1 METMILVAG
10 LAVAGL
16 AGIAA
21 AFYFSM
27 RPGGSRVRAAGPD
40 PAADRR
46 VPASRSRTS
55 PPSSGRSDR
64 SATPERSAR
73 ADRPARSDRPART
86 GASAGPVGSAGSG
99 SGRGAERTGAS
110 TVIDFTGPQPV
121 LHDSEPAVTG
131 RRARHGDRLDDTPDT
146 SVTSVT
152 PVPGRRA
159 AARHLAEAD
168 PDETDDA
175 AKTTRSRRRVGWR
188 KGSDVDEELW
198 PTESFGGVSDEQFWD
213 DLAADKPLA
222 TTARTAQPETAAR
235 RRPPNSGP
243 LPDLHPVESRNRE
256 DSRRAT
262 AEGAGTHPQPRLGPD
277 DRTAIQPTV
286 QAAAQPAAQPG
297 ARPGATAP
305 LATQPYPTAT
315 QPSPIAAQPVR
326 VTPPVRAAQ
335 PAGGSHGRSRAAIS
349 ADEDPL
355 TSPAYSLR
363 AKGSVDGRSRRPDPG
378 REQYDAG
385 QETQAFS
392 VADTQAAGVGYP
404 DRVPPF
410 RQFDRPV
417 HGANGHGRPDGYRSD
432 PLRSDPL
439 RSDPLRSDPLRSDP
453 LRSDPLRSD
462 PRRTDPLRSDHFRP
476 DPLRPADGYGPTGAY
491 PYPQPQPYG
500 EPTSSANT
508 PSYGERHGNG
518 APVSQPNSAGDP
530 RRTNGGRSPGQ
541 AGANGAG
548 DGAWASRPGYPPVN
562 GHRGPY
568 DPRGYDRRLTSLR

>member
-1 METMILVAG
+1 MILVAG

-27 RPGGSRVRAAGPD
+27 RPGGSRVRAAGPG
-40 PAADRR
+40 PAADSR

-64 SATPERSAR
+64 SASPERSAR
-73 ADRPARSDRPART
+73 ADRPARSDRPARAA
-86 GASAGPVGSAGSG
+86 ASAGPVGSAGSG
-99 SGRGAERTGAS
+99 GGRDAERTGAS

-121 LHDSEPAVTG
+121 LDDSEPAATG

-146 SVTSVT
+146 SVTSVM
-152 PVPGRRA
+152 PPPGRRA

-168 PDETDDA
+168 ADETDDA
-175 AKTTRSRRRVGWR
+175 AKTARSRRRVGWR

-198 PTESFGGVSDEQFWD
+198 PAESFGGVSDEQFWD
-213 DLAADKPLA
+213 DISADKPLA

-243 LPDLHPVESRNRE
+243 LPDLHPVESRSRE

-262 AEGAGTHPQPRLGPD
+262 VEGAGTHPQPRLGPD
-277 DRTAIQPTV
+277 DRTAIQPAV
-286 QAAAQPAAQPG
+286 QAAAQ
-297 ARPGATAP
+297 PGATAP
-305 LATQPYPTAT
+305 LATQPYPIVT
-315 QPSPIAAQPVR
+315 QPSPVATQ
-326 VTPPVRAAQ
+326 PVRAAQ
-335 PAGGSHGRSRAAIS
+335 PVRSTQPVRAAQPPAGSRGRSRAVIS
-349 ADEDPL
+349 PDEDPL

-378 REQYDAG
+378 REQYDAAVA

-392 VADTQAAGVGYP
+392 VADTQAAGGGFP

-410 RQFDRPV
+410 RQFDRPA
-417 HGANGHGRPDGYRSD
+417 HSANGRSRSDGYRSD
-432 PLRSDPL
+432 PPRADPP
-439 RSDPLRSDPLRSDP
+439 RADPPRA
-453 LRSDPLRSD
+453 D
-462 PRRTDPLRSDHFRP
+462 PRRTDPLRSEHFRP
-476 DPLRPADGYGPTGAY
+476 DPPRPGDGYGATGAY
-491 PYPQPQPYG
+491 PYPQPQTYG
-500 EPTSSANT
+500 EPTSPAST
-508 PSYGERHGNG
+508 PPYGERYGYG
-518 APVSQPNSAGDP
+518 APASQPNSAGDP
-530 RRTNGGRSPGQ
+530 RRANGARSPGQ
-541 AGANGAG
+541 AGANSAG
-548 DGAWASRPGYPPVN
+548 DGSWASRPGYPPVN